1 MLYETIYDFFY
12 DEVFNTSYLSGYH
25 MTIMSVDTT
34 IAEYLSH
41 SVTILL
47 LGLGVFWLILVV
59 RWIFRV
65 CAGLVNKI

>member
-12 DEVFNTSYLSGYH
+12 NEVFNTSYLSGYH

-41 SVTILL
+41 SVTIVL

>member
-12 DEVFNTSYLSGYH
+12 NEVFNTSYLSGYH
-25 MTIMSVDTT
+25 MTILSVDTT

-41 SVTILL
+41 SVTIVL